1 MKPVNFVKGEA
12 TMSPDY
18 EGAAWA
24 DHHRDLSA
32 GLAYLFHEIAHAF
45 ERLNA
50 IEYDAP
56 WERDRCN

>member
-1 MKPVNFVKGEA
+1 
-12 TMSPDY
+12 MSNDY

-24 DHHRDLSA
+24 DRHHAVSNALTH
-32 GLAYLFHEIAHAF
+32 LFRQMAHAF

-56 WERDRCN
+56 WERVHC